1 MMQRRVGRLGV
12 LEEAGE
18 KRHPAFA
25 GATLAGMRL
34 CNILLLV
41 ALLGAAGC
49 HPGPVMNAGADN
61 TVGGTIA
68 GIVSTETNAAVPARK
83 VTAVNTVTGTR
94 HDATTGVNGGFTIK
108 VPQGTYRLEIELRE
122 GEKVT
127 KQPGETKVNRSDLD
141 PRRDFVI
148 SGVRGPGTGL

>member
-1 MMQRRVGRLGV
+1 M
-12 LEEAGE
+12 
-18 KRHPAFA
+18 KF
-25 GATLAGMRL
+25 

-41 ALLGAAGC
+41 AMLGASGC

-68 GIVSTETNAAVPARK
+68 GIVSTDTKAGVPSRK
-83 VTAVNTVTGTR
+83 VTAVDTVTGAR
-94 HDATTGVNGGFTIK
+94 YDATTGVNGGFTIK
-108 VPQGTYRLEIELRE
+108 VPQGTYRLEIELHE

-141 PRRDFVI
+141 PQRDFVI
-148 SGVRGPGTGL
+148 SGVRGL